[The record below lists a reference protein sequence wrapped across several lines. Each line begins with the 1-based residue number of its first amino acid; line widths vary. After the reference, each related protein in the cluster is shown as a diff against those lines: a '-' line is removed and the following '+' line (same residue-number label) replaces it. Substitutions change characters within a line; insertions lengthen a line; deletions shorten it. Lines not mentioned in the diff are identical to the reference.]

1 MNKEDIV
8 NTVKKVQAR
17 KTKTMLMRVDLAYNK
32 VYILPYND
40 GVKLIEALANAEQL
54 IDEFGEAVSI
64 QSIREQVK
72 FCPFSVPEYER
83 IKTATLLNVNV
94 KEVPLGIFEE

>member
-54 IDEFGEAVSI
+54 TDEYGEAVSI

-94 KEVPLGIFEE
+94 KEVPLSIFED

>member
-94 KEVPLGIFEE
+94 KEVPLSIFEE